1 MQHKGPWVWGRCP
14 GMCPCSRAFVPEPHT
29 GGKTPPSHTCPS
41 STQPPESSLQ
51 KVHGITLFSLLKPTA
66 EKRKSGFPSKVLRNQ
81 PPASS
86 PAILPSETHLCGQP
100 SPFCTTPCLHSALPL
115 PGVPLPLCPTSPP
128 HAILSPVSSTRS
140 PPTPALIR
148 IKGLSL
154 DNHVQG
160 LLLYT
165 CRGQRLERG
174 MMWIFMHQG
183 APRCWA
189 G

>member
-100 SPFCTTPCLHSALPL
+100 SPFCTTPLPALGPPSAW
-115 PGVPLPLCPTSPP
+115 SPP
-128 HAILSPVSSTRS
+128 ASVSHVSTSCNSQPSVLHALSPH
-140 PPTPALIR
+140 PCP
-148 IKGLSL
+148 
-154 DNHVQG
+154 
-160 LLLYT
+160 
-165 CRGQRLERG
+165 
-174 MMWIFMHQG
+174 HQN
-183 APRCWA
+183 
-189 G
+189 